1 MKSELSK
8 TWVFR
13 YAPDSPD
20 FIGGK
25 GSEKMRFV
33 AEPVARLI
41 EEFNKLP
48 GIGPKSAQRLAYHL
62 LRGSD
67 EEATSLA
74 EAILTLKEKIKLC
87 SVCFNI
93 TDCDPCLIC
102 QDTERDHSRICVVEK
117 PSDILPLER
126 TGKYNGVYHV
136 VHGTISPAQ
145 GIGPEELKIK
155 ELLARLQDGSATE
168 VIVATNPN
176 VESETLAMY
185 LQRIITPL
193 GIRVTRLAR
202 GLPFGAELEYAD
214 DLTLGQAL
222 ENRRDF

>member
-1 MKSELSK
+1 MS
-8 TWVFR
+8 V
-13 YAPDSPD
+13 
-20 FIGGK
+20 
-25 GSEKMRFV
+25 V
-33 AEPVARLI
+33 AEPIARLI
-41 EEFNKLP
+41 AELNKLP
-48 GIGPKSAQRLAYHL
+48 GIGPKSAKRLAYHL
-62 LRGSD
+62 LRSPD
-67 EEATSLA
+67 EEARALA

-87 SVCFNI
+87 SVCFNN
-93 TDCDPCLIC
+93 TDCDPCRIC
-102 QDTERDHSRICVVEK
+102 QDKERDHSKICVVEK
-117 PSDILPLER
+117 PSDILPLEQ

-136 VHGTISPAQ
+136 LHGTISPTQ

-155 ELLARLQDGSATE
+155 ELLARLKDGTVTE

-176 VESETLAMY
+176 VESETMAMY

-222 ENRRDF
+222 ENRREF

>member
-1 MKSELSK
+1 
-8 TWVFR
+8 
-13 YAPDSPD
+13 
-20 FIGGK
+20 
-25 GSEKMRFV
+25 MRFV

-62 LRGSD
+62 LRSPD
-67 EEATSLA
+67 EEAKALA
-74 EAILTLKEKIKLC
+74 EAILTLKEKIRLC
-87 SVCFNI
+87 TVCFNI
-93 TDCDPCLIC
+93 TDCDPCLVC
-102 QDTERDHSRICVVEK
+102 QDKERDHARICVVEK

-126 TGKYNGVYHV
+126 TGKFSGVYHV
-136 VHGTISPAQ
+136 LHGTINPTQ
-145 GIGPEELKIK
+145 GVGPDELKIK
-155 ELLARLQDGSATE
+155 ELLARLNDGSVTE

-176 VESETLAMY
+176 VESETMAMY
-185 LQRIITPL
+185 LQRIIAPL

-222 ENRRDF
+222 ENRREF

>member
-1 MKSELSK
+1 MS
-8 TWVFR
+8 
-13 YAPDSPD
+13 
-20 FIGGK
+20 
-25 GSEKMRFV
+25 FV

-62 LRGSD
+62 LNSPD
-67 EEATSLA
+67 EEAKALA
-74 EAILTLKEKIKLC
+74 EAILALKEKIKLC
-87 SVCFNI
+87 SVCFNT

-102 QDTERDHSRICVVEK
+102 QNKERDHSKICVVER
-117 PSDILPLER
+117 PLDILSLER

-136 VHGTISPAQ
+136 LHGTISPAQ
-145 GIGPEELKIK
+145 GVGPEDLRVK
-155 ELLARLQDGSATE
+155 ELLSRLQDGSVAE

-176 VESETLAMY
+176 VESETMAMY
-185 LQRIITPL
+185 LQRIIMPL
-193 GIRVTRLAR
+193 GIRITRLAR

-222 ENRRDF
+222 EDRREF

>member
-1 MKSELSK
+1 
-8 TWVFR
+8 
-13 YAPDSPD
+13 
-20 FIGGK
+20 
-25 GSEKMRFV
+25 MRFV

-48 GIGPKSAQRLAYHL
+48 GIGPKSAQRMAYHL
-62 LRGSD
+62 LRSPD
-67 EEATSLA
+67 EEAKALA
-74 EAILTLKEKIKLC
+74 EAILTLKEKTRLC
-87 SVCFNI
+87 TVCLNI
-93 TDCDPCLIC
+93 TDCDPCLVC

-136 VHGTISPAQ
+136 LHGTISPTQ
-145 GIGPEELKIK
+145 GVGPEELKIK
-155 ELLARLQDGSATE
+155 ELLARLKDGSVTE

-176 VESETLAMY
+176 VESETMAMY

-222 ENRRDF
+222 ENRREF